1 MVPCSPF
8 HHPAGT
14 AEGEGSP
21 AVSQIWYA
29 APRCSER
36 SSEIPFPT
44 GTLSLLGPKPK
55 SRKHMLGQRARAKA
69 HPSNLEEAGGS
80 SQSAANSH
88 VFERLAAWA
97 RQRHNQ
103 SLNIPALAAAHCSA
117 HTRHSLRSAM
127 SGDTTVAKRFE
138 TLTFPVFIV

>member
-1 MVPCSPF
+1 MVSYSPF

-21 AVSQIWYA
+21 AALKIWYA

-44 GTLSLLGPKPK
+44 ATLSLLGPKPK

-80 SQSAANSH
+80 SQIAANSH
-88 VFERLAAWA
+88 VFKKPAAWVQ
-97 RQRHNQ
+97 QRHNQ
-103 SLNIPALAAAHCSA
+103 SLNIPVLASAHCSA
-117 HTRHSLRSAM
+117 HARHSLRSAM
-127 SGDTTVAKRFE
+127 SGDTTVAKRLE